1 MKKSLIKLLKKQE
14 KIKLVESSLEV
25 SQSYLI
31 KAQDCLKSG
40 KLLSKNNLFENSIFM
55 LYYAMYDSLLS
66 LLFRIGIKS
75 ENHSFSIFLLD
86 NLFMRKD
93 LSDILSFAKK
103 ERIDKQYYVN
113 DKIVL
118 NRSVCEDLFFKAEDF
133 LNEIKL
139 ILEGLNLNEIEKFR
153 NNFLELI
160 K

>member
-1 MKKSLIKLLKKQE
+1 MKKSLINLLKKQE

-40 KLLSKNNLFENSIFM
+40 KLLLKNNLFENSISMF
-55 LYYAMYDSLLS
+55 YYAMYDSSLS
-66 LLFRIGIKS
+66 LLFRIGVKS

-86 NLFMRKD
+86 NLFLRKD
-93 LSDILSFAKK
+93 LFDVLNFVKK

-113 DKIVL
+113 DKTVL
-118 NRSVCEDLFFKAEDF
+118 NYSVCEDLFFKSGDF

-139 ILEGLNLNEIEKFR
+139 ILQNLNLNKIEKI
-153 NNFLELI
+153 E